1 MLVLTRRIGEA
12 FLVGDAEVTI
22 LEMRGGAIRVGI
34 AAPRSVTILRKELRA
49 VGNSEAAT
57 EDIGSAPGAYR
68 EAERA

>member
-34 AAPRSVTILRKELRA
+34 AAPRSVTILRKEL